1 MKIKLYLLHELSP
14 LTIKLFSHSSQSKI
28 DLPNRNKRYFNE
40 RISSKEMS
48 SSITA
53 TGVPG
58 QGVEGEGG
66 ERGPDLLAHPRRPG
80 GRQQEP
86 ELPPVVRQL
95 DGVGDLGA
103 GPAAAQL
110 SARRRVRVC
119 GQAALSP
126 GEHPVVAGAARHVVD
141 VGRAA
146 HLVLPGRH
154 PPVLTLHLNTRGYME
169 EHTRAL
175 TSLKEARAAS
185 TSWSMLATGSVLKP
199 QGVSQDWP

>member
-1 MKIKLYLLHELSP
+1 
-14 LTIKLFSHSSQSKI
+14 
-28 DLPNRNKRYFNE
+28 
-40 RISSKEMS
+40 MS

-103 GPAAAQL
+103 GPAAAQH

-154 PPVLTLHLNTRGYME
+154 PPVLALHLNTRVIWRNTRGY
-169 EHTRAL
+169 TRPRAL

>member
-1 MKIKLYLLHELSP
+1 MP
-14 LTIKLFSHSSQSKI
+14 
-28 DLPNRNKRYFNE
+28 
-40 RISSKEMS
+40 
-48 SSITA
+48 
-53 TGVPG
+53 PG
-58 QGVEGEGG
+58 
-66 ERGPDLLAHPRRPG
+66 PCL
-80 GRQQEP
+80 
-86 ELPPVVRQL
+86 
-95 DGVGDLGA
+95 
-103 GPAAAQL
+103 
-110 SARRRVRVC
+110 

-154 PPVLTLHLNTRGYME
+154 PPVRTLHLNTRGYME

-185 TSWSMLATGSVLKP
+185 TSLSMLATGSVLKP